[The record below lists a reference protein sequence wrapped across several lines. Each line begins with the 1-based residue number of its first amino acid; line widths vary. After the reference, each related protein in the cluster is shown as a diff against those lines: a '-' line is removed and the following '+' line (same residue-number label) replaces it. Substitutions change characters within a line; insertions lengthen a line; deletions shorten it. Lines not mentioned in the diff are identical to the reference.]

1 MLREN
6 TARPSTSTGQT
17 GSISGAGQVLCF
29 SKEEHDA
36 LSMPDLL
43 HIALATGVIFLAAIV
58 RGYSGFG
65 FSLLS
70 ITALSLIF
78 APSQVIPSIFML
90 EVAASLHMLPAIWRD
105 VHWRSLLPLIVG
117 SFIGTPIGVY
127 ALANLPQ
134 APMTLA
140 LAVFVL
146 IATFLLWQGFV
157 MKSMPGAPATLA
169 AGTAAGVANGAFGI
183 GGPPVILFYFA
194 SPAGHAAGRASLIAY
209 FLITDVIGLGFLA
222 REGLV
227 TVQSAIL
234 MLAFLPALVLGV
246 WLGARSF
253 RTADPAR
260 FRKIVLLVLTALAAI
275 TAVKAALAL

>member
-1 MLREN
+1 
-6 TARPSTSTGQT
+6 
-17 GSISGAGQVLCF
+17 
-29 SKEEHDA
+29 
-36 LSMPDLL
+36 MPDLL
-43 HIALATGVIFLAAIV
+43 PLALAAVIVFLAAIV

-70 ITALSLIF
+70 ITALSLVF
-78 APSQVIPSIFML
+78 SPAQVIPSIFML
-90 EVAASLHMLPAIWRD
+90 EVAASAHMLPSIWRE
-105 VHWRSLLPLIVG
+105 VHWRSLLPLILG
-117 SFIGTPIGVY
+117 SLIGTPIGVH

-134 APMTLA
+134 APMTVA
-140 LAVFVL
+140 LAAFVL
-146 IATFLLWQGFV
+146 AATFLLWRGF
-157 MKSMPGAPATLA
+157 SLTAMPGTPATLA

-209 FLITDVIGLGFLA
+209 FLITDLIGLGFFG

-227 TVQSAIL
+227 TGQSFIL
-234 MLAFLPALVLGV
+234 TLAFLPALIAGV

-260 FRKIVLLVLTALAAI
+260 FRNIVLLVLTALALI
-275 TAVKAALAL
+275 TAAKAAIGI